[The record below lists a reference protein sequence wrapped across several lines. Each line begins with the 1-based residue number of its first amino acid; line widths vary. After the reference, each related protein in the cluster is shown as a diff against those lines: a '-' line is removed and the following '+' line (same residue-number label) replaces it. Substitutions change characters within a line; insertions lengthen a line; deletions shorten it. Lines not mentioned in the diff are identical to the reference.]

1 MYIKCPQN
9 PFCTP
14 PATAKFALALGS
26 DGETI
31 HPPPVTKSVGVA
43 PQTGGCDGD
52 VGHVMSACALEAMTS
67 ASGGAPTGLLMVT
80 CRALTSMLPDGPLT
94 ELDCSLITTVPALSG
109 RTIVWFGAAVTVMG
123 WPPLIELIDRL
134 ASSELPLT
142 DGLLPLHWAA
152 ALDIRNS
159 AVIMVPATVTL
170 RSATEA
176 SDRLALPWPTVVA
189 WATSA
194 PLNAPA
200 LPSEICG
207 KGGGGAP
214 LAPPVGGSAPGA
226 GSRGALRSHPEG
238 CTAHARS
245 PWIRVRAAGE
255 CH

>member
-1 MYIKCPQN
+1 MYIRCPQK
-9 PFCTP
+9 PFFTP

-52 VGHVMSACALEAMTS
+52 VGHVMSACALETMTS

-142 DGLLPLHWAA
+142 DGPLPLHWAA
-152 ALDIRNS
+152 ALDIRKS
-159 AVIMVPATVTL
+159 AVIVVPATVTL

-200 LPSEICG
+200 LPSEI
-207 KGGGGAP
+207 GGTVRSEASC
-214 LAPPVGGSAPGA
+214 APPV
-226 GSRGALRSHPEG
+226 EG
-238 CTAHARS
+238 RS
-245 PWIRVRAAGE
+245 PVSAIRGSGAPSTDA
-255 CH
+255 CTT